1 MTDIFDE
8 VDEILGDVDSVVED
22 PAVVEAESNFNE
34 SELQDIMA
42 EIESLEKDFESEPVD
57 ACAETPVKKTQL
69 QEEIEREIAMS
80 QEVSEEV
87 KEELI
92 AHVDTEVETEIY
104 TEEPK
109 ILSFEKKSEPIVT
122 PVAPVATQSATHS
135 MKSSEISFAAQ
146 GQMNL
151 NLSFKVGE
159 ETATLSVDPVLGLT
173 VTMKGVELCISEGEG
188 CKVTMENGVNFT
200 IPLTTSHST
209 SKKKAA

>member
-22 PAVVEAESNFNE
+22 PTAGEIESNFNE

-42 EIESLEKDFESEPVD
+42 EIESLEKDFESEPVL
-57 ACAETPVKKTQL
+57 ASAETPVGKTQL
-69 QEEIEREIAMS
+69 QEEIERELAMS
-80 QEVSEEV
+80 HEVSEEI

-92 AHVDTEVETEIY
+92 TPTADTETFG
-104 TEEPK
+104 EPK
-109 ILSFEKKSEPIVT
+109 ILSFEKKAGPIVT
-122 PVAPVATQSATHS
+122 PVAPVATHTST
-135 MKSSEISFAAQ
+135 KSSEISFAAQ

-159 ETATLSVDPVLGLT
+159 ETATLTVDPVLGLT
-173 VTMKGVELCISEGEG
+173 VIMKGVELCISEGEG

-200 IPLTTSHST
+200 IPLTTAHST

>member
-8 VDEILGDVDSVVED
+8 VDEILGDVDSVVEE
-22 PAVVEAESNFNE
+22 PTAVEADSNFNE

-42 EIESLEKDFESEPVD
+42 EIESLEKDFESEPVI
-57 ACAETPVKKTQL
+57 ASAETPVKKTQL
-69 QEEIEREIAMS
+69 QEEIEREFAMS

-92 AHVDTEVETEIY
+92 AQVETEME
-104 TEEPK
+104 TETFDEEPK
-109 ILSFEKKSEPIVT
+109 ILSFEKKAEPIVT
-122 PVAPVATQSATHS
+122 PVAPMA
-135 MKSSEISFAAQ
+135 KSSEISFAAQ

-159 ETATLSVDPVLGLT
+159 ETATLSVDPVLGLV

-200 IPLTTSHST
+200 IPLTTAHST